1 MPKVVFQIEGGK
13 PVTVDCNVG
22 DNLLEL
28 ARRANV
34 AIDAP
39 CSGNGS
45 CGKCRVKLTEGTL
58 DSLQSRHISQEE
70 WDEGWR
76 LSCCSKVNGD
86 CTVLVPD
93 IASAY
98 QSRMK
103 TADLS
108 SPKEIAIFKSTEAN
122 LRASGIQFTNNFR
135 SAVIAMA
142 EPSPEDTMPDI
153 ERLTWA
159 VEEALGVEKVEVPF
173 CVMVKLAA
181 TLREFGWTVC
191 VKGELAFRGK
201 VGQNIEEKRDK
212 KDQPYTVFSAFSA
225 EKVDDGFEYQWVR
238 FFCFGKERDAWL
250 QPGIK
255 VDAIGE
261 MNLSAHNGKINLSC
275 KVEELTQYV
284 ADSSNYNQ

>member
-1 MPKVVFQIEGGK
+1 MSKVIFQIEGGSA
-13 PVTVDCNVG
+13 VTIECNQG
-22 DNLLEL
+22 DNLLEA

-122 LRASGIQFTNNFR
+122 LRAAFAGESQARNKYTYYASKAKKEGYEQIAAIFEETAANEKEHAKMWFKLLHDNSIPDTITNLTDAAAGENYEWTDMYEQFAKDAREEGFDR
-135 SAVIAMA
+135 IAYLFEAVGA
-142 EPSPEDTMPDI
+142 I
-153 ERLTWA
+153 EKTH
-159 VEEALGVEKVEVPF
+159 EARYK
-173 CVMVKLAA
+173 KL
-181 TLREFGWTVC
+181 LENVQDG
-191 VKGELAFRGK
+191 L
-201 VGQNIEEKRDK
+201 
-212 KDQPYTVFSAFSA
+212 VFSSEGDAIW
-225 EKVDDGFEYQWVR
+225 ECRNCGHIYI
-238 FFCFGKERDAWL
+238 GKEA
-250 QPGIK
+250 PK
-255 VDAIGE
+255 VCPVC
-261 MNLSAHNGKINLSC
+261 AHPQSYFQKRA
-275 KVEELTQYV
+275 E
-284 ADSSNYNQ
+284 NY